1 MKHSF
6 CMALLAASALW
17 GGTTTAAART
27 LTPAQVADAR
37 AEAWRTWIADSIGS
51 DTLPTLLPLSS
62 SPSTFTFHLPDALE
76 PDADMT
82 MAYGT
87 KGLRGEGDAKLPMLL
102 YLHGSG
108 PRDQEWATGLKLAQR
123 FTADSPSVY
132 VIPRIPHE
140 GEWYRWWQQSK
151 QWAWEKLLRQVV
163 ASGHIDPNRLYLLG
177 ISEGGYG
184 SQRLASFY
192 ADYFAATGP
201 MAGGEPLRNAPAENC
216 RNTPFTLHTG
226 ELDRGFY
233 RNRLTTITA
242 AAFDSLAAAN
252 PGDYLHCVEL
262 VEGQGHG
269 FNYDVTTPWLTAH
282 TRNPRPRRITWED
295 FAMDGRHRR
304 GFGCLEVNSHAA
316 TADEENLR
324 TCYDVVFA
332 GQNIELTVTDVT
344 YTVTEVDP
352 IWGIAL
358 TFAKT
363 YAPHSGGGSVTLYID
378 ERYVDLSRPVTI
390 RVNGATRFSGLLP
403 LTTDAM
409 QLSLSLFADPERI
422 FPAAVNLPL

>member
-6 CMALLAASALW
+6 CMIFLAASALW
-17 GGTTTAAART
+17 LGSNSAAART
-27 LTPAQVADAR
+27 LTPAQVDDAR
-37 AEAWRTWIADSIGS
+37 ADAWRTWMADSIGS
-51 DTLPTLLPLSS
+51 DSLPNLSPLTSSLLPL
-62 SPSTFTFHLPDALE
+62 TFHLPEALE

-82 MAYGT
+82 FLGGT
-87 KGLRGEGDAKLPMLL
+87 KGEAEADARLPMLL

-108 PRDQEWATGLKLAQR
+108 PREQEWANGLKLALR

-132 VIPRIPHE
+132 LIPRIPHE
-140 GEWYRWWQQSK
+140 GEWYRWWQQGK
-151 QWAWEKLLRQVV
+151 QWAWEKLLRM
-163 ASGHIDPNRLYLLG
+163 ALGSGRIDPNRLYLLG

-192 ADYFAATGP
+192 ADYFAAAGP

-233 RNRLTTITA
+233 RNRLTEITA

-252 PGDYLHCVEL
+252 PGDYVHCVEL
-262 VEGQGHG
+262 VAGQGHG
-269 FNYDVTTPWLTAH
+269 FNYDVTTPWLTAY
-282 TRNPRPRRITWED
+282 TRNPRPRHITWED

-304 GFGCLEVNSHAA
+304 GFGCLEVNSRAA

-324 TCYDVVFA
+324 TCYDVVFFD
-332 GQNIELTVTDVT
+332 QNIDITVTDVT
-344 YTVTEVDP
+344 YTVTEIDP

-358 TFAKT
+358 TFAKS
-363 YAPHSGGGSVTLYID
+363 YAPHTGGGEITVYAD

-403 LTTDAM
+403 LSTEAM
-409 QLSLSLFADPERI
+409 RRSLSLFADPERI
-422 FPAAVNLPL
+422 FPAAVGLSL